1 MEVVL
6 YSVHYHKRGLLSIN
20 VRRDAWL
27 LLLGQNPY
35 ELQVCPCSSLAKES
49 FKAYTD
55 EYRTDHQIE
64 VDIERSFV

>member
-1 MEVVL
+1 MEVAFC
-6 YSVHYHKRGLLSIN
+6 SVHYHKRGLLSIN

-35 ELQVCPCSSLAKES
+35 ELQVCPCLSLAK
-49 FKAYTD
+49 